1 LSHTDTLTT
10 WGPGV
15 EWRIGGWRLAETSQ
29 GFILST
35 AAGDERFDGDEV
47 KRLSVSGHWLKLEL
61 IVAGNP
67 DRRFDGLTRQDAQAI
82 RAAAARILARAEL
95 APLLAQARAYQ
106 SALSGLVAS
115 HLAEGRWLPHDRVA
129 AVLTLRPAASQ
140 IRRLQSVLTLE
151 EQGEFGLLDRD
162 PWEAVQAV
170 NARILSD
177 EVSSR
182 RDFFAKV
189 EKSPLTAEQIRAVVT
204 FDNRVRVVAAAGSGK
219 TSVMVARA
227 AYAVAQGFVRP
238 ERILMLAF
246 NADAAAELQARV
258 TERLGLLGLPSENL
272 RASTFH
278 AFGRSLIGSATGRKP
293 SVAPWVENGR
303 DLEKISEIVDQLRSS
318 SPDFRLKWDVFRLLY
333 GRMSE
338 APDGGDHDS
347 YDRSKR
353 ITGFGTYR
361 GDTVRSEGERVIA
374 DWLFLNGVDYRYEHP
389 YAHEVSDSS
398 HAQYRPDFYY
408 PQIDVWHEHWA
419 LGADGK
425 PPASFQGYEDSIR
438 WKESIHRQYGTRLI
452 ETTWNDILSLQGLK
466 GLAADLRHHGLQL
479 DWNPDR
485 PIPGA
490 KPLEHERLTILIRTF
505 MSHVKANSLTELD
518 LAARLATHPSRRT
531 RLFLELFRPIY
542 QRWEQELHASRM
554 VDFDDML
561 IQAADL
567 LEGDPALGTYDLVL
581 VDEFQDTSQSR
592 ARLVRALTAG
602 PDKYLLAVGDDW
614 QAINRFAGADIKA
627 MTDFDEYFGPAQTVR
642 LQTTFRNPQ
651 PLADVASRFVSRNPA
666 QISKQVVATRW
677 DDGPLVTVVR
687 VGRNESLTKA
697 IEKQLGELAADKP
710 GSSVDILG
718 RYRHDAELMPRRRF
732 RDLDVRFRTVHKAKG
747 LEADY
752 VLIPNLTTG
761 TYGFPSQIEDD
772 PVLRLVVAGDDGFP
786 HSEERRVLYV
796 ALTRARRAVTIF
808 TAEGLESP
816 FALELLND
824 PEVRVVDAAGSPS
837 TARICPSCKQGTLTV
852 RRGPYG
858 EFFGCSQFPACE
870 HKERVEPSVTRPRQ
884 SPSRARSAV

>member
-1 LSHTDTLTT
+1 LSHTDRLTA

-47 KRLSVSGHWLKLEL
+47 KRLSVSAHWLKLEL
-61 IVAGNP
+61 TVAGNP
-67 DRRFDGLTRQDAQAI
+67 ERRFDGLTRQDAKAI
-82 RAAAARILARAEL
+82 RAATTRVLARAEL

-106 SALSGLVAS
+106 SAFSDLVAS

-129 AVLTLRPAASQ
+129 AVLKLRPDAGQ
-140 IRRLQSVLTLE
+140 TGRLESVLAPEERGELE
-151 EQGEFGLLDRD
+151 LLDRD
-162 PWEAVQAV
+162 PWEAIRAA

-177 EVSSR
+177 EVSGR
-182 RDFFAKV
+182 KEFFATV
-189 EKSPLTAEQIRAVVT
+189 EKSPLTAEQARAVVT

-227 AYAVAQGFVRP
+227 AYAVARGYVPP

-258 TERLGLLGLPSENL
+258 TERLGVLGLPTEDL

-278 AFGRSLIGSATGRKP
+278 AFGRSLIGKATGRKP
-293 SVAPWVENGR
+293 SIAPWVENGG
-303 DLEKISEIVDQLRSS
+303 EIGKISEIVEQLRASS
-318 SPDFRLKWDVFRLLY
+318 LDFCLKWDVFRLLY

-361 GDTVRSEGERVIA
+361 GETVRSEGERLIA

-389 YAHEVSDSS
+389 YAHEVSDAS

-425 PPASFQGYEDSIR
+425 PPASFQGYQDAIR
-438 WKESIHRQYGTRLI
+438 WKKSIHRQYGTRLI
-452 ETTWNDILSLQGLK
+452 ETTWNDILSLQGFK
-466 GLAADLRHHGLQL
+466 DLAADLRRHGLKL

-490 KPLEHERLTILIRTF
+490 RPVEPERLATLIRTF
-505 MSHVKANSLTELD
+505 MSHVKANSLTDLD
-518 LAARLATHPSRRT
+518 LAARLTASPSRRT

-542 QRWEQELHASRM
+542 ERWEQELHASRM

-561 IQAADL
+561 VQAADL
-567 LEGDPALGTYDLVL
+567 LERDPELGTYNLVL

-592 ARLVRALTAG
+592 ARLVRALTSG

-614 QAINRFAGADIKA
+614 QAINRFAGADITA
-627 MTDFDEYFGPAQTVR
+627 MTHFDGYFGPAQTVR

-666 QISKQVVATRW
+666 QIPKHVVATRW
-677 DDGPLVTVVR
+677 DEGPLVTVVR

-697 IEKQLGELAADKP
+697 IEKQLCELASTKP

-718 RYRHDAELMPRRRF
+718 RYRHDEELVPRRRF
-732 RDLDVRFRTVHKAKG
+732 RELEVRFRTIHKSKG
-747 LEADY
+747 LEADF

-772 PVLRLVVAGDDGFP
+772 PVLRLVLAGDDGYP
-786 HSEERRVLYV
+786 HSEERRLLYV
-796 ALTRARRAVTIF
+796 ALTRARRGVTIF
-808 TAEGLESP
+808 TVEGIESP

-824 PEVRVVDAAGSPS
+824 PEVRVIDGAGAPS

-858 EFFGCSQFPACE
+858 EFFGCSQFPACTY
-870 HKERVEPSVTRPRQ
+870 KMRVETSTSRSRQ
-884 SPSRARSAV
+884 SPSPARRAG